1 MLCYRLPTTFIYF
14 TVDPSLR
21 ALTTRPATTRVVLLG
36 KPHAKSSAKASA
48 QEETPVSSA
57 AGSPTKASTQPTA
70 PGKLSAVQRRA
81 LMVRVESGEIFISV
95 GLE

>member
-1 MLCYRLPTTFIYF
+1 MLDITNNFISF
-14 TVDPSLR
+14 PVDPSLR
-21 ALTTRPATTRVVLLG
+21 PLTTRLVQLG

-57 AGSPTKASTQPTA
+57 ADPPTKAGTQPTG
-70 PGKLSAVQRRA
+70 PGKLSPVQRRA
-81 LMVRVESGEIFISV
+81 LMVRVESGEIFINV